1 MGTRRTAVL
10 ISGTGT
16 NLQALLDAARDPSY
30 PARIVLVVSNR
41 PDAGGLERAARAGV
55 PTRVIPSRAFA
66 DREAY
71 DAALD
76 EALREAE
83 VELVCLAGFMRVLG
97 RDIVERWR
105 DRMLNIHPSLLPA
118 FRGLETHARVLEAGL
133 PVTGCTVHFVRPEI
147 DEGPVIVQGV
157 VPVLPG
163 DTVES
168 LNARVLEVEHRCYPR
183 ALALVAGGRT
193 KVIDERVVT
202 AQERPFERLIL
213 HPDLSEACR

>member
-71 DAALD
+71 D
-76 EALREAE
+76 EALQEAE

-147 DEGPVIVQGV
+147 DEGPVVVQGV